1 MAEYDWSGNTSSGST
16 YSWSGFDPDVISAA
30 GGKST
35 SDIIDSSTGF
45 SFKDITDNIGTK
57 AADAL
62 AKAYKTS
69 DGSINWKNVLATGT
83 GLVSLYKSVGGG
95 GGGGSGG
102 GSGGILDN
110 IFGSGS
116 APQVGYQGDIP
127 QYTAI
132 RAAVPDATEAA
143 AYKPGLQGR
152 RYFSDT
158 YYVDKA
164 NVPTART
171 TAETQATGIAALQK
185 PPVGVEPNAAGG
197 IIGLKQGRYLNGT
210 TDGMADKI
218 RTSIDDKQ
226 PAALSHGEFVIPA
239 DVVSHL
245 GNGNSEAGADRLYK
259 MMDKIRTARTGNKKQ
274 GRQINPNKYLPA

>member
-185 PPVGVEPNAAGG
+185 
-197 IIGLKQGRYLNGT
+197 
-210 TDGMADKI
+210 
-218 RTSIDDKQ
+218 
-226 PAALSHGEFVIPA
+226 EFVIPA